1 MFEFLRRQRS
11 LGPRAAQEHGD
22 RGVGPR
28 RGRAA
33 LGRRRSDDAPSGL
46 LPAEM
51 LARVRRIEI
60 RTKALVAEVFAGE
73 YHSVFKGQG
82 MEFAEVREYVPGDDI
97 RSIDW
102 NVTARFG
109 VPYIKKFAEERELT
123 VFFLV
128 DASASE
134 RFGSVGRSKM
144 EQAAETC
151 ALLAFSAIN
160 NQDKVGILIFT
171 DRDERLI
178 PPRKGRSHGLR
189 LIRDI
194 LYYEP
199 EGRGTDLGA
208 ACETAI
214 HVLRRRSTVFVLSD
228 FMTKLDPL
236 DRPLGALARKHDVV
250 AVNLRDPWEESLPNM
265 GLVELEDLESGT
277 RSLVDTSDRRT
288 RDAIQGGFASQRSL
302 ASALFR
308 RHGIDEIDLTV
319 GADPVEP
326 LMAFF
331 RLRERRMGKR

>member
-1 MFEFLRRQRS
+1 MFGFRNRRQE
-11 LGPRAAQEHGD
+11 PPAPA
-22 RGVGPR
+22 RGSRP
-28 RGRAA
+28 GRASSA
-33 LGRRRSDDAPSGL
+33 AGSDAPAGI

-60 RTKALVAEVFAGE
+60 RTKALVNEVFAGE

-97 RSIDW
+97 RTIDW

-109 VPYIKKFAEERELT
+109 APFIKKYAEERELT

-128 DASASE
+128 DASASQA
-134 RFGSVGRSKM
+134 FGSQGRSKM

-151 ALLAFSAIN
+151 ALLAFSAMG
-160 NQDKVGILIFT
+160 NQDKVGLLIFT

-194 LYYEP
+194 LYHQP
-199 EGRGTDLGA
+199 EGRGTDLVA

-228 FMTKLDPL
+228 FLTPLTDL
-236 DRPLGALARKHDVV
+236 DRPLGRLARKHDVV
-250 AVNLRDPWEESLPNM
+250 ALTLRDPFEDGLPDL
-265 GLVELEDLESGT
+265 GLLEWEDLETGRRT
-277 RSLVDTSDRRT
+277 LVDTGDRRT
-288 RDAIQGGFASQRSL
+288 REGLAEAFRTQRDRL
-302 ASALFR
+302 AGILR
-308 RHGIDEIDLTV
+308 RHGVDQVELTV
-319 GADPVEP
+319 GTDPVEP
-326 LMAFF
+326 LMRFF
-331 RLRERRMGKR
+331 RMRERRLGQRG